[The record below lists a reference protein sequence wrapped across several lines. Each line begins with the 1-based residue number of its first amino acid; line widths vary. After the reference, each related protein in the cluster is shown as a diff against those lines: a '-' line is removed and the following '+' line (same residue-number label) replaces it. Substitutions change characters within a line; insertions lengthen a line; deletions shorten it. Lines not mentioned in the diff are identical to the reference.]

1 VQGGARPR
9 LQGVQDLPFLQ
20 VRQLLLLLL
29 LLLFRSKFFLSS

>member
-1 VQGGARPR
+1 
-9 LQGVQDLPFLQ
+9 VQDLPFLQ